1 MEEIIGL
8 LVVVAVAIFKAVG
21 KKLEN
26 AGTKPDEKFEPVQE
40 ESMPEAPF
48 FGPRPITVEQTP
60 VAPKPVMPKPVM
72 PKPAAPRV
80 NPSTIEVVTR
90 QTAPK
95 KPILEEPE
103 QDGPK
108 EKIDTKKLVLYSEI
122 MKPKFNE

>member
-60 VAPKPVMPKPVM
+60 VAPKPVMPKP
-72 PKPAAPRV
+72 AAPRV

>member
-8 LVVVAVAIFKAVG
+8 LVVLAIGIFKAVS

-26 AGTKPDEKFEPVQE
+26 AGTQQPTETYEPVEGQTI
-40 ESMPEAPF
+40 PEHNVF
-48 FGPRPITVEQTP
+48 IPRQVVPEP
-60 VAPKPVMPKPVM
+60 VAPKPVAPKPV
-72 PKPAAPRV
+72 PRKAK
-80 NPSTIEVVTR
+80 PSTIEIVTR

-103 QDGPK
+103 QEGPK
-108 EKIDTKKLVLYSEI
+108 EKIDPKKLVLYSEI

>member
-8 LVVVAVAIFKAVG
+8 LVILAIGIFKAVS

-26 AGTKPDEKFEPVQE
+26 AGSQQPTQTFEPVE
-40 ESMPEAPF
+40 
-48 FGPRPITVEQTP
+48 EQTIP
-60 VAPKPVMPKPVM
+60 EHNVFIPRQAVPEPGAPKPV
-72 PKPAAPRV
+72 PRKAK
-80 NPSTIEVVTR
+80 PSTIEIVTR

-103 QDGPK
+103 SEGPK
-108 EKIDTKKLVLYSEI
+108 EKIDPKKLVIYSEI

>member
-8 LVVVAVAIFKAVG
+8 LVVLAIGIFKAVS

-26 AGTKPDEKFEPVQE
+26 AGTQQPTETFEPVE
-40 ESMPEAPF
+40 
-48 FGPRPITVEQTP
+48 GP
-60 VAPKPVMPKPVM
+60 VAPKPV
-72 PKPAAPRV
+72 PRKAK
-80 NPSTIEVVTR
+80 PSTIEIVTR

-103 QDGPK
+103 QEGPK
-108 EKIDTKKLVLYSEI
+108 EKIDPKKLVLYSEI